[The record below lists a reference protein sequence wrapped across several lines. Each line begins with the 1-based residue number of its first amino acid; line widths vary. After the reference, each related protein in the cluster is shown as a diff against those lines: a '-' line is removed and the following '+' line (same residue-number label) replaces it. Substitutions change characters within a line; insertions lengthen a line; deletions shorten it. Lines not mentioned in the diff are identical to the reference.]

1 MNGPVLVAAP
11 RFREAELWARRQ
23 GLQRTQWRY
32 ARDPEHLLGLHHGTV
47 ALVNAQRLD
56 QRAAWEAELSVLE
69 AAGTTVLRGS
79 T

>member
-1 MNGPVLVAAP
+1 VNGPVLVAAP

-32 ARDPEHLLGLHHGTV
+32 ASGPEHLLGLHHGTV
-47 ALVNAQRLD
+47 AIVNGYWLGQ
-56 QRAAWEAELSVLE
+56 QNVWEAELRVLE
-69 AAGTTVLRGS
+69 ATGTTVVRGS